1 MNWEKL
7 KQRPL
12 VSLVTNR
19 ARFHG
24 AGTTELGTLY
34 EQVSAAVFAGVDLIQ
49 IREADL
55 PDRLLFDLV
64 SYSVDMARGT
74 GSVILVNERFDIA
87 LAAGAG
93 GAHLRANSIPAQVL
107 RPHLPPGFVL
117 GRSVHDAGEAVRV
130 AKAGGLDY
138 VTLGTMFP
146 SVSHPDGRVCGLE
159 ALESVAHALTL
170 PVLAIGGVTA
180 ENLETL
186 FGAGA
191 SGVAGIGMFA
201 DPGSVGEFDGLGSV
215 VSGIRSTF
223 MECHGQRN

>member
-1 MNWEKL
+1 ML
-7 KQRPL
+7 KRRPL

-19 ARFHG
+19 ARFPASG
-24 AGTTELGTLY
+24 KTDLGTLY
-34 EQVSAAVFAGVDLIQ
+34 RQVSAAVVAGVDLIQ

-64 SYSVDMARGT
+64 SRSVDIARGT
-74 GSVILVNERFDIA
+74 GSVISVNERFDIA

-93 GAHLRANSIPAQVL
+93 GTHLRASSMPAHLL

-146 SVSHPDGRVCGLE
+146 SVSHPGDRVCGLE
-159 ALESVAHALTL
+159 ALEAAAHSLTL
-170 PVLAIGGVTA
+170 PILAIGGVTA
-180 ENLETL
+180 DKLETL

-191 SGVAGIGMFA
+191 AGVAAIGMFA
-201 DPGSVGEFDGLGSV
+201 DTGPVGKFDGLSSV
-215 VSGIRSTF
+215 VSGIRRTF
-223 MECHGQRN
+223 MECHAQRN

>member
-1 MNWEKL
+1 VDSETL
-7 KQRPL
+7 KRRPL

-19 ARFHG
+19 ARFH
-24 AGTTELGTLY
+24 ASGTTELETLHR
-34 EQVSAAVFAGVDLIQ
+34 QVSAAVVAGVDLIQ

-64 SYSVDMARGT
+64 SCSVDIARGT

-93 GAHLRANSIPAQVL
+93 GTHLRASSLPAQLL

-117 GRSVHDAGEAVRV
+117 GRSVHDAGEAVRAV
-130 AKAGGLDY
+130 KAGGLDY

-146 SVSHPDGRVCGLE
+146 SASHPGGRVCGSE
-159 ALESVAHALTL
+159 ALKAAAHCLTL
-170 PVLAIGGVTA
+170 PILAIGGVTA
-180 ENLETL
+180 DKLETL
-186 FGAGA
+186 FEAGA
-191 SGVAGIGMFA
+191 AGVAAIGMFA
-201 DPGSVGEFDGLGSV
+201 DAGPLSRFDGLGSV
-215 VSGIRSTF
+215 VSEIRRTF